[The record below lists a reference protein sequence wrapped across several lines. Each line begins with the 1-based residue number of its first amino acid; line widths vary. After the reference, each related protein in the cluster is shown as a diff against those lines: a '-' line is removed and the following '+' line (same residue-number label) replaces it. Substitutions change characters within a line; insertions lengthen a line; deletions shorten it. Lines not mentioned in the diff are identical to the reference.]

1 MGEKALVDG
10 LVDEAIALVKKLDET
25 GTPLAFAAWYYY
37 VDADEWRLLL
47 ASTDLDKLLPKQ
59 EAVAYR
65 KVIDALTSISSSTL
79 SVSDLKIVHTS
90 YPLLKALKFLVGT
103 DPQGIARIHFSN
115 NTINGIFIKEV
126 VILRS
131 A

>member
-25 GTPLAFAAWYYY
+25 GTPLAFAGWYYY

-47 ASTDLDKLLPKQ
+47 ASTALDALLPKQ

-65 KVIDALTSISSSTL
+65 KVIEALSAISPAAL
-79 SVSDLKIVHTS
+79 SVSDLKIIPTS
-90 YPLLKALKFLVGT
+90 YPLLQALKLVVGT
-103 DPQGIARIHFSN
+103 EPQGIARFHLSD
-115 NTINGIFIKEV
+115 NTINGVFIKEV